1 LLLHNRHFNT
11 TLIIGENTFEVIRVI
26 KKVLI
31 SFCIFILFTTNA
43 MAQTNHQIKI
53 IDIKKGKVIKNVQKN
68 PDLQQEVEKFLEGIT
83 GVYVKLNPYPNNG
96 FVIKIP
102 LEPNVTVK
110 NQWFNDFV
118 DEVMIIFP
126 VQENPYLLVFDNENQ
141 PYFFIFQG
149 NTSKFL
155 GLLNFKP

>member
-1 LLLHNRHFNT
+1 
-11 TLIIGENTFEVIRVI
+11 
-26 KKVLI
+26 
-31 SFCIFILFTTNA
+31 

-53 IDIKKGKVIKNVQKN
+53 IDLKKGKIIKNVQKN

-118 DEVMIIFP
+118 DEVIIIFP

-141 PYFFIFQG
+141 PYFFKFQG

-155 GLLNFKP
+155 GLLNFKPEVYHHFLINNNWLVYIKIFIDRSHHTWWCINAST

>member
-1 LLLHNRHFNT
+1 
-11 TLIIGENTFEVIRVI
+11 
-26 KKVLI
+26 
-31 SFCIFILFTTNA
+31 
-43 MAQTNHQIKI
+43 MAQTNHQIQI
-53 IDIKKGKVIKNVQKN
+53 IDIKEGKVIKNVQKK
-68 PDLQQEVEKFLEGIT
+68 PDLQREVEKFLEGIT
-83 GVYVKLNPYPNNG
+83 GAYVKLNPYPNNG

-110 NQWFNDFV
+110 NQWFNDLV

-141 PYFFIFQG
+141 PHFFKFQV

>member
-1 LLLHNRHFNT
+1 M
-11 TLIIGENTFEVIRVI
+11 I
-26 KKVLI
+26 KKILI
-31 SFCIFILFTTNA
+31 SICICIFKLITTSA
-43 MAQTNHQIKI
+43 MAQTNQQIQI
-53 IDIKKGKVIKNVQKN
+53 IDISKGKVIKNVQKN
-68 PDLQQEVEKFLEGIT
+68 SDIQQEVEKFLEGIT

-102 LEPNVTVK
+102 LEPNVMVK

-126 VQENPYLLVFDNENQ
+126 GQEHPYLMVFDNENQ
-141 PYFFIFQG
+141 PYFLTFQG
-149 NTSKFL
+149 DTSKFL

>member
-1 LLLHNRHFNT
+1 M
-11 TLIIGENTFEVIRVI
+11 I

-31 SFCIFILFTTNA
+31 SFCIFILYTTNA
-43 MAQTNHQIKI
+43 MAQTNHQIQI
-53 IDIKKGKVIKNVQKN
+53 IDIKKGKVIKNVQKS

-110 NQWFNDFV
+110 NQWFNDLV

-126 VQENPYLLVFDNENQ
+126 VQE
-141 PYFFIFQG
+141 
-149 NTSKFL
+149 
-155 GLLNFKP
+155 

>member
-1 LLLHNRHFNT
+1 M
-11 TLIIGENTFEVIRVI
+11 I

-31 SFCIFILFTTNA
+31 SFCIFILYTTHA
-43 MAQTNHQIKI
+43 MAQTNHQIQI

-102 LEPNVTVK
+102 LEPNVTVE
-110 NQWFNDFV
+110 NQWFNDLL

-141 PYFFIFQG
+141 PYFFKFQG

>member
-1 LLLHNRHFNT
+1 M
-11 TLIIGENTFEVIRVI
+11 I

-31 SFCIFILFTTNA
+31 SFCIFILYTTNV

-53 IDIKKGKVIKNVQKN
+53 IDIKKGKVIKNVQKT
-68 PDLQQEVEKFLEGIT
+68 PDLQQEVEKFLEGIS

-110 NQWFNDFV
+110 NQWFNDLV
-118 DEVMIIFP
+118 DEVMIIFLFKKIHI
-126 VQENPYLLVFDNENQ
+126 YW
-141 PYFFIFQG
+141 
-149 NTSKFL
+149 FL
-155 GLLNFKP
+155 TMRTDHISLNFKAIQANSWDY